1 MHASI
6 AFFLAFFDP
15 ISMQNPQ
22 NQQSQSITTLPSI
35 QHEGFLVGHLLIAMP
50 EVHDM
55 RFAES
60 VVLMF
65 EHDEEGS
72 MGIIINRRIRGL
84 NVAALLNQ
92 LEVPFEAEKFKHP
105 AYFGG
110 PVSSQSGFVVHSP
123 DYHHESMVFLQ
134 DKAGCTSSVSILH
147 ALAAGKGPA
156 EYLVCLG
163 QAKWVSGQLENELR
177 QNVWLTL
184 PFDTDIVF
192 NCPDEKKWL
201 GALTRLGVRPE
212 MLFSQPGTA

>member
-1 MHASI
+1 
-6 AFFLAFFDP
+6 
-15 ISMQNPQ
+15 
-22 NQQSQSITTLPSI
+22 
-35 QHEGFLVGHLLIAMP
+35 
-50 EVHDM
+50 M

-65 EHDEEGS
+65 EHDEDGS

-110 PVSSQSGFVVHSP
+110 PVSSQSGFVVHTP
-123 DYHHESMVFLQ
+123 DYRHESMVFLQ

-156 EYLVCLG
+156 DYLVCLG

-192 NCPDEKKWL
+192 KCPDEKKMDRSSDTP
-201 GALTRLGVRPE
+201 GSPTRDALFTTRNGMRPRLRKSRKKKE
-212 MLFSQPGTA
+212 ASGTA